1 MKYLPNLSNWSL
13 RKKLVFLI
21 MLSSAISMLV
31 SFSVLFGSSLRSSH
45 NESLQQLSG
54 ISDILA
60 ENSQAALVFGDR
72 TEARH
77 LLEALQ
83 EHREIDTAWIL
94 DTKGNILAAWNR
106 NGTVKPVPADYRVA
120 TKQLR
125 SEIWM
130 KSTDLYRPV
139 VRANERIGYILL
151 QADFSERWNN
161 YLTDFETGLAV
172 FALSL
177 LVIYILATRLQ
188 RVISQPIRDVANT
201 ARTIADDK
209 TYELRVPQQASDEI
223 GDLIMAFNH
232 MLNEIQDRDESLL
245 RHQGRLEKEVAKRTT
260 ELARTNDEL
269 ALAAKISGLGYWEY
283 DVASREFTFN
293 DQYYSLHFATA
304 RQVGGYRMSY
314 GDFAQRFVHPED
326 ANRISDHIQLE
337 LDSGEAD
344 FVVETEIRTQ
354 CTDGSMRWMRV
365 RFKSLCDEQGHKYKL
380 TGVSQD
386 ITEKKRSEETIWQ
399 QANFDPLTDLPNRRM
414 FQDRLEHEI
423 KKSHRDRSQ
432 LALMFIDLD
441 KFKEV
446 NDTLGHDKGDILL
459 IEAARRIAN
468 CVRES
473 DTVARLGGDEF
484 TVILSELD
492 DDTNSVERIAQ
503 AIMDALVAPF
513 QLEEDIAFVSASIG
527 ITLYPNDA
535 TNLEMLMS
543 NADQA
548 MYASKSAGRNRFSY
562 FTRSLQEAALNRMH
576 LINDLR
582 VALSGNQFRLH
593 YHPIVELDSGIIHK
607 AEALIRW
614 QHPERG
620 LINPAEFVMLAEE
633 SGMIIDIGNWVFREA
648 VQLAQHLRE
657 THHPG
662 FQISVNKSP
671 IQFRNDDRHFQD
683 WIPHL
688 QQLGLPGQCIAIEI
702 TEGLLLDASST
713 VKSKLLDLR
722 DAGIQVA
729 LDDFGTGY
737 SSLSYLKKFDIDY
750 IKIDRSF
757 VRNLTATSNDMALC
771 EAIIVMAHKLGL
783 KVVAEGIET
792 ATQRHLLA
800 AAGCDYGQGYFFSPP
815 LPSHEFEA
823 LLKTSASRSSIA
835 VATTPR

>member
-1 MKYLPNLSNWSL
+1 MIMKYFSKFSSWSL
-13 RKKLVFLI
+13 RKKIVFLI

-31 SFSVLFGSSLRSSH
+31 SFSVLFGSSLRNNH

-60 ENSQAALVFGDR
+60 ENSQAALIFGDR
-72 TEARH
+72 TEAKR

-83 EHREIDTAWIL
+83 EHREIESAWML
-94 DTKGNILAAWNR
+94 DAKGKTLAAWNR
-106 NGTVKPVPADYRVA
+106 KGMLRPAPGNYRVA
-120 TKQLR
+120 SKQLH

-130 KSTDLYRPV
+130 RSAELYRPV
-139 VRANERIGYILL
+139 IRGNERIGYILL
-151 QADFSERWNN
+151 QADFSKRWSN
-161 YLTDFETGLAV
+161 YLTNLETGLIV
-172 FALSL
+172 FFLSL
-177 LVIYILATRLQ
+177 LVVYILATRLQ
-188 RVISQPIRDVANT
+188 RVISQPISDVANT
-201 ARTIADDK
+201 ARTIANDK
-209 TYELRVPQQASDEI
+209 TYDLRVPQRASDEI

-232 MLNEIQDRDESLL
+232 MLSEIQDRDESLL
-245 RHQGRLEKEVAKRTT
+245 RHQDRLEKEVMKRTT

-269 ALAAKISGLGYWEY
+269 ALAAKIAGLGYWEY
-283 DVASREFTFN
+283 DVASKEFTFN

-304 RQVGGYRMSY
+304 KQVGGYRMSY
-314 GDFAQRFVHPED
+314 ADFAQRFVHPDD
-326 ANRISDHIQLE
+326 ANRIGDHIQLE
-337 LDSGEAD
+337 LDSDEAD

-365 RFKSLCDEQGHKYKL
+365 RFKSLCDEQGNKYKL

-399 QANFDPLTDLPNRRM
+399 QANFDPLTNLPNRRM

-441 KFKEV
+441 KFKEI

-459 IEAARRIAN
+459 IEAAHRIAR

-484 TVILSELD
+484 TIILTEV
-492 DDTNSVERIAQ
+492 DDTRSVERIAQ
-503 AIMDALVAPF
+503 SIIDALVAPF
-513 QLEEDIAFVSASIG
+513 QLEEDVAFVSASIG

-535 TNLEMLMS
+535 TNLETLMS

-562 FTRSLQEAALNRMH
+562 FTQSLQEAALNRMH

-582 VALSGNQFRLH
+582 GALSGNQFRLY
-593 YHPIVELDSGIIHK
+593 YHPIVELDNGHIHK
-607 AEALIRW
+607 AEALLRW

-620 LINPAEFVMLAEE
+620 LIDPSEFIMLAEE
-633 SGMIIDIGNWVFREA
+633 SGMIIEIGDWVFREA
-648 VQLAQHLRE
+648 VIEVQRLR
-657 THHPG
+657 TKHHPE
-662 FQISVNKSP
+662 FQISINKSP
-671 IQFRNDDRHFQD
+671 IQFRNDERYFQK
-683 WIPHL
+683 WLPHL
-688 QQLGLPGQCIAIEI
+688 LELGLPGQCLAIEI
-702 TEGLLLDASST
+702 TESLLLDASAT

-783 KVVAEGIET
+783 KVIAEGIET
-792 ATQRHLLA
+792 AKQRHLLS
-800 AAGCDYGQGYFFSPP
+800 AAGCDYGQGYFFSKPVSSRR
-815 LPSHEFEA
+815 LEA
-823 LLKTSASRSSIA
+823 LLKASIA
-835 VATTPR
+835 

>member
-1 MKYLPNLSNWSL
+1 MKFIPDLSNWSL

-21 MLSSAISMLV
+21 TLGSAISMLV

-72 TEARH
+72 TEAQR
-77 LLEALQ
+77 LLETLR
-83 EHREIDTAWIL
+83 EHREIETAWIL
-94 DTKGNILAAWNR
+94 DSKGNALATWNR
-106 NGTVKPVPADYRVA
+106 NGIVKLVPDDYRVA
-120 TKQLR
+120 SKQLR

-130 KSTDLYRPV
+130 NNADLYRPV
-139 VRANERIGYILL
+139 VRGNERIGYILL

-161 YLTDFETGLAV
+161 YLANFETGLAV

-177 LVIYILATRLQ
+177 LVIYFLATRLQ

-201 ARTIADDK
+201 ARTIANDK
-209 TYELRVPQQASDEI
+209 TYELRVPHHSSDEI

-232 MLNEIQDRDESLL
+232 MLSEIQDRDESLL
-245 RHQGRLEKEVAKRTT
+245 RHQDRLEKEVAKRTT

-269 ALAAKISGLGYWEY
+269 ALAAKISRLGYWEY
-283 DVASREFTFN
+283 DVARREFTFN

-314 GDFAQRFVHPED
+314 ENFAQRFVHPED

-337 LDSGEAD
+337 LDSDEAD

-365 RFKSLCDEQGHKYKL
+365 RFKSLIDHQGHKYKL

-414 FQDRLEHEI
+414 FQDRLELEI
-423 KKSHRDRSQ
+423 KKSNRDRSP

-459 IEAARRIAN
+459 VEAAHRIAR

-492 DDTNSVERIAQ
+492 DTNSVERIAQ
-503 AIMDALVAPF
+503 AIINALVAPF

-562 FTRSLQEAALNRMH
+562 FTQSLQEAALNRMH

-582 VALSGNQFRLH
+582 TALSGNQFRLH

-614 QHPERG
+614 QHPDRG
-620 LINPAEFVMLAEE
+620 LINPAEFIMLAEE
-633 SGMIIDIGNWVFREA
+633 SGMIIDIGDWVFREA
-648 VQLAQHLRE
+648 VQQVQRLRA
-657 THHPG
+657 THHPK

-671 IQFRNDDRHFQD
+671 VQFRNDERYFRD

-688 QQLGLPGQCIAIEI
+688 QQLKMPGQCIAIEI
-702 TEGLLLDASST
+702 TEGLLLDATAT
-713 VKSKLLDLR
+713 VKSKLLELR

-783 KVVAEGIET
+783 KVIAEGIET

-800 AAGCDYGQGYFFSPP
+800 AAGCDYGQGYFFAPP
-815 LPSHEFEA
+815 LPAPEFEA
-823 LLKTSASRSSIA
+823 LLKTSAAQSNIPIA
-835 VATTPR
+835 ATPR

>member
-1 MKYLPNLSNWSL
+1 MIIMKSFSKLSSWSL
-13 RKKLVFLI
+13 QKKIVFLI
-21 MLSSAISMLV
+21 MLSSAISMMV
-31 SFSVLFGSSLRSSH
+31 SFSVLLGSSLRNSH

-60 ENSQAALVFGDR
+60 ENSQAALIFGDR
-72 TEARH
+72 TEAKR

-83 EHREIDTAWIL
+83 EHREIESAWIL
-94 DTKGNILAAWNR
+94 DAKGKTLAAWNR
-106 NGTVKPVPADYRVA
+106 KGMIKPAPGSYRVIS
-120 TKQLR
+120 KQLY

-130 KSTDLYRPV
+130 KSAELYRPV
-139 VRANERIGYILL
+139 IRGKERIGYILL
-151 QADFSERWNN
+151 QADFSKRWSN
-161 YLTDFETGLAV
+161 YLANLETGLIV
-172 FALSL
+172 FFLSL
-177 LVIYILATRLQ
+177 LVIYVLATRLQ

-201 ARTIADDK
+201 ARTIANEK
-209 TYELRVPQQASDEI
+209 TYDLRVPQHASDEI

-232 MLNEIQDRDESLL
+232 MLSEIQDRDESLL
-245 RHQGRLEKEVAKRTT
+245 RHQDRLEREVVKRTA
-260 ELARTNDEL
+260 ELARTNEEL

-283 DVASREFTFN
+283 DVATKEFTFN

-304 RQVGGYRMSY
+304 KQVGGYRMSY
-314 GDFAQRFVHPED
+314 TDFARRFVHPDD

-337 LDSGEAD
+337 LDSDEAD

-365 RFKSLCDEQGHKYKL
+365 RFKSLCDEQGNKYKL

-423 KKSHRDRSQ
+423 KKAHRDRSS

-459 IEAARRIAN
+459 IEAARRIAR

-484 TVILSELD
+484 TIILSEVE
-492 DDTNSVERIAQ
+492 DTSSVERIAQ
-503 AIMDALVAPF
+503 SIIDALVAPF

-562 FTRSLQEAALNRMH
+562 FTQSLQKAALNRMH

-582 VALSGNQFRLH
+582 SALSDDQFRLY
-593 YHPIVELDSGIIHK
+593 YHPIVELDTGLIQK
-607 AEALIRW
+607 AEALLRW

-620 LINPAEFVMLAEE
+620 LIDPSEFIMLAEE
-633 SGMIIDIGNWVFREA
+633 SGMIIEIGDWVFRKA
-648 VQLAQHLRE
+648 VQQVQRLRAK
-657 THHPG
+657 HHPE
-662 FQISVNKSP
+662 FQISINKSP
-671 IQFRNDDRHFQD
+671 VQFRNDERYFQD
-683 WIPHL
+683 WIPHM
-688 QQLGLPGQCIAIEI
+688 QQLDLPGQSLAIEI
-702 TEGLLLDASST
+702 TESLLLDASST

-783 KVVAEGIET
+783 KVIAEGIET
-792 ATQRHLLA
+792 AKQRHLLS
-800 AAGCDYGQGYFFSPP
+800 AAGCDYGQGYFFSKPISSRK
-815 LPSHEFEA
+815 LEA
-823 LLKTSASRSSIA
+823 LLRT
-835 VATTPR
+835 ATT

>member
-1 MKYLPNLSNWSL
+1 MKIIPNLSDWSL

-21 MLSSAISMLV
+21 MLSSAISLLV
-31 SFSVLFGSSLRSSH
+31 SFSALFASSLRSSH
-45 NESLQQLSG
+45 GESLQQLSG

-60 ENSQAALVFGDR
+60 ENAQAALIFEDR
-72 TEARH
+72 AEARR
-77 LLEALQ
+77 LLEALH
-83 EHREIDTAWIL
+83 EHREIDSAWLL
-94 DTKGNILAAWNR
+94 DAKGNPLAFWNR
-106 NGTVKPVPADYRVA
+106 SGTMKSVPLDYKVVS
-120 TKQLR
+120 KQSRSEFWLR
-125 SEIWM
+125 SAE
-130 KSTDLYRPV
+130 LYRPV
-139 VRANERIGYILL
+139 VRGKEKIGYVLL
-151 QADFSERWNN
+151 QADLTERWSRH
-161 YLTDFETGLAV
+161 LVDFETGLVVA
-172 FALSL
+172 ALSL
-177 LVIYILATRLQ
+177 LVIYFLAIRLQ
-188 RVISQPIRDVANT
+188 RVISQPIRNVADT
-201 ARTIADDK
+201 ARTIANDK
-209 TYELRVPQQASDEI
+209 AYELRVPQHTSDEI

-232 MLNEIQDRDESLL
+232 MLSEIQERDESLL
-245 RHQGRLEKEVAKRTT
+245 RHQDRLEKEVAKRTA
-260 ELARTNDEL
+260 ELAKTNEEL
-269 ALAAKISGLGYWEY
+269 ALAAKISTLGYWEY
-283 DVASREFTFN
+283 DVDSRMFTFN

-314 GDFAQRFVHPED
+314 EDFAHRFIHPED
-326 ANRISDHIQLE
+326 AQRIGDHIQLE
-337 LDSGEAD
+337 LDSNEAD

-365 RFKSLCDEQGHKYKL
+365 RFKSLVDEQGRKYKL

-399 QANFDPLTDLPNRRM
+399 QANFDPLTGLPNRRM

-423 KKSHRDRSQ
+423 KKSHRDGSP

-459 IEAARRIAN
+459 VEAAQRISA

-492 DDTNSVERIAQ
+492 DANSIERIAQ
-503 AIMDALVAPF
+503 AIIQSLVTPF
-513 QLEEDIAFVSASIG
+513 QLGEDIAFVSASIG

-535 TNLEMLMS
+535 SNLEMLMS

-562 FTRSLQEAALNRMH
+562 FTPSMQAAALNRMH

-582 VALSGNQFRLH
+582 GALSANQFRLH
-593 YHPIVELDSGIIHK
+593 YHPIVELASGSIHK

-620 LINPAEFVMLAEE
+620 LISPGEFVMLAEE
-633 SGMIIDIGNWVFREA
+633 SGMIVDIGDWVFREA
-648 VQLAQHLRE
+648 VQQVLRLRA
-657 THHPG
+657 THHPQ

-671 IQFRNDDRHFQD
+671 VQFRNDDRYFQK
-683 WIPHL
+683 WLPHL
-688 QQLGLPGQCIAIEI
+688 QQMGLPGQCITIEI
-702 TEGLLLDASST
+702 TEGLLLDATST

-757 VRNLTATSNDMALC
+757 VRNLTATSDDMALC

-800 AAGCDYGQGYFFSPP
+800 AAGCDYGQGHLFSPP
-815 LPSHEFEA
+815 LPSFEFEA
-823 LLKTSASRSSIA
+823 LLKASTCP
-835 VATTPR
+835 V